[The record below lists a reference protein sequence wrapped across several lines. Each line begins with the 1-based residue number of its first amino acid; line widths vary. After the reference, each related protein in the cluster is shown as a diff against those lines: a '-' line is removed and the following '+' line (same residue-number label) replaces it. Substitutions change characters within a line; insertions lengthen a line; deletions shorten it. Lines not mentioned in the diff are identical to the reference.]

1 MVRVTSVKVSNEL
14 CVASTSN
21 ASVVDVYDSP
31 VETIVRLSCKSIGL
45 NLCRKAVPSLSRAL
59 RLIAMDLYAVY
70 SGLGLDNIVVEEQ
83 RHKELGTILI
93 AKRPGCGAVQLDIE
107 YGGEG
112 VMRIKVSC
120 GEAIYECGIE
130 CQ

>member
-1 MVRVTSVKVSNEL
+1 MVQITSIKVSNEF
-14 CVASTSN
+14 CKAPIGS
-21 ASVVDVYDSP
+21 ASVIDAYDSP
-31 VETIVRLSCKSIGL
+31 IETIVRLSCKSIGL
-45 NLCRKAVPSLSRAL
+45 NVCRKTTPSLLRVL

-70 SGLGLDNIVVEEQ
+70 SGLGLDNVVVEEQ
-83 RHKELGTILI
+83 RHKELGTVLI

-107 YGGEG
+107 YGDGG

-120 GEAIYECGIE
+120 GKAIYECNIK